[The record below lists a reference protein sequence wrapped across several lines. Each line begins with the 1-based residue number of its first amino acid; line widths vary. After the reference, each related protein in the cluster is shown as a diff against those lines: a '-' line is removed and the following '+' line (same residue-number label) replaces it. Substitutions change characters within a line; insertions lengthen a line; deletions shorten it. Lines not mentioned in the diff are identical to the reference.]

1 VVVGAYGEGS
11 AATGVNGNQTSKG
24 AVDSGTAYVFVRAGS
39 AWISRRISELPIQ
52 GPPDFFGGSVAISG
66 DTAVVE
72 ASLEDSAASGING
85 NQADN
90 SATNSG
96 AAYVFHGLP
105 ATAPLQNISI
115 RADVLTGSE
124 VLIAGFVISG
134 TGNT

>member
-1 VVVGAYGEGS
+1 M
-11 AATGVNGNQTSKG
+11 
-24 AVDSGTAYVFVRAGS
+24 
-39 AWISRRISELPIQ
+39 
-52 GPPDFFGGSVAISG
+52 AIK
-66 DTAVVE
+66 
-72 ASLEDSAASGING
+72 LI
-85 NQADN
+85 
-90 SATNSG
+90 TNPG

>member
-1 VVVGAYGEGS
+1 MV
-11 AATGVNGNQTSKG
+11 
-24 AVDSGTAYVFVRAGS
+24 
-39 AWISRRISELPIQ
+39 
-52 GPPDFFGGSVAISG
+52 PPAESMAIK
-66 DTAVVE
+66 V
-72 ASLEDSAASGING
+72 I
-85 NQADN
+85 
-90 SATNSG
+90 TNPG